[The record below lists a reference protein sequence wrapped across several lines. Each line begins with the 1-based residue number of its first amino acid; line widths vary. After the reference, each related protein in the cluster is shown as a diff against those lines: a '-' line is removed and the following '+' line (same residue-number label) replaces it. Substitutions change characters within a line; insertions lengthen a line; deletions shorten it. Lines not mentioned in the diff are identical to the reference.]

1 MAMRGRLLL
10 ALAAVFFS
18 LPVLGESLPI
28 CVPEKVGLSSERL
41 QHLTTTL
48 TAEVERR
55 RIPGAVIAVARR
67 GQLAYF
73 EAVGFLDPDTG
84 TPMPRDA
91 IFSIASMTKPM
102 VSVAVMIL
110 HDEGKLFL
118 SDPVGKYL
126 PALADMKVATVK
138 TDSAGQK
145 RLETAPAARQ
155 PTIQDLLRHT
165 SGFSYGSSGASM
177 AHQMWPVS
185 SSFSSLTYTGGEF
198 IAELSKAPLLDQPG
212 TVWDYGVSVDV
223 LGLVIEA
230 ISGQSLGAFMRERLW
245 GPLGMV
251 DTSFHIPKEK
261 ETRYARAFRNDP
273 FKNHPQ
279 AVLHLA
285 SEPMKFE
292 CGGGCG
298 VSTAMDY
305 LRFAQMLLNMG
316 SLQGRRILSRKTVE
330 LMISDQLGPDVRERT
345 TSPALA
351 EGYSFGLGFS
361 VRSQAGRAA
370 LAGSTGD
377 FGWGG
382 AFGTYFWVDPQ
393 EELAVVFMAAAPGYM
408 GQVLRVLV
416 KNLVLASIID

>member
-1 MAMRGRLLL
+1 MTVPGRLLL

-18 LPVLGESLPI
+18 LPVLGEPLPI
-28 CVPEKVGLSSERL
+28 SVPEKVGLSSERL
-41 QHLTTTL
+41 QHLNATL
-48 TAEVERR
+48 LSEVERK

-73 EAVGFLDPDTG
+73 EAVGFLDPDAG
-84 TPMPRDA
+84 TPIPRDA

-126 PALADMKVATVK
+126 PALANMKVATVEA
-138 TDSAGQK
+138 DSAGQR
-145 RLETAPAARQ
+145 RLETVSAERQ

-165 SGFSYGSSGASM
+165 SGFSYGSTGTSE
-177 AHQMWPVS
+177 AHQMWPLS
-185 SSFSSLTYTGGEF
+185 SSFSSLTYTGSEF

-230 ISGQSLGAFMRERLW
+230 ISGKSLGGFMQERLW
-245 GPLGMV
+245 RPLGMV
-251 DTSFHIPKEK
+251 DTSFRIPKEK
-261 ETRYARAFRNDP
+261 EARYARAFRNDP
-273 FKNHPQ
+273 FTNHPQ

-292 CGGGCG
+292 CGGGCA

-316 SLQGRRILSRKTVE
+316 SLQGRRVLSRKTVE
-330 LMISDQLGPDVRERT
+330 LMISDQLGPDVRKRT

-351 EGYSFGLGFS
+351 EGYSFGLGVS
-361 VRSQAGRAA
+361 VRSHAGRAA

-382 AFGTYFWVDPQ
+382 AFGTYFWVDPR
-393 EELAVVFMAAAPGYM
+393 EELVVVFMAAAPGYI

>member
-1 MAMRGRLLL
+1 MAMRERLLL
-10 ALAAVFFS
+10 ALVVVFFS

-41 QHLTTTL
+41 QHLTATL

-67 GQLAYF
+67 GQLAYL

-102 VSVAVMIL
+102 VSVTAMIL

-126 PALADMKVATVK
+126 PALANMKVAAVR

-145 RLETAPAARQ
+145 RLETAPAERQ

-165 SGFSYGSSGASM
+165 SGFSYGSSGTSM

-273 FKNHPQ
+273 FNNHPQ

-298 VSTAMDY
+298 VSTTMDY
-305 LRFAQMLLNMG
+305 LRFAQMLLNQG

-330 LMISDQLGPDVRERT
+330 LMISDQLAPDVRERT

-370 LAGSTGD
+370 LAGSIGD